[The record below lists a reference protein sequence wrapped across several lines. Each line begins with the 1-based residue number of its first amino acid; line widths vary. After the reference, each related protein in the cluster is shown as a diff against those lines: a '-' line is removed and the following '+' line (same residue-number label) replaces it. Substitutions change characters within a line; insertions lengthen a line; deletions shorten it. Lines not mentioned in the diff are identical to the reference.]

1 MRRNARGETFSG
13 RWGSS
18 FRSIEARHSLDAL
31 LGSRLSSLSL
41 FFFSP
46 LNPCPLFTLSF
57 SPPRLC
63 LPVSARDP
71 TLSIV
76 LFGRLSTST
85 LYWTVGFLF
94 HFFYSEEKKLS
105 LSSIRLTKFWRDS
118 RELAK
123 LRLACDSELSRCF
136 SRFLQYLR
144 KLAIFWNIAL
154 SFCREKIIENICGN
168 LLKIF

>member
-1 MRRNARGETFSG
+1 MSDTRGSIYSEGGARATLVRRNARGETFSG

-94 HFFYSEEKKLS
+94 HFFIQKK
-105 LSSIRLTKFWRDS
+105 KN
-118 RELAK
+118 
-123 LRLACDSELSRCF
+123 
-136 SRFLQYLR
+136 YLYR
-144 KLAIFWNIAL
+144 QFV
-154 SFCREKIIENICGN
+154 
-168 LLKIF
+168 